1 VQVQIETAAQ
11 AEFRSTGHRFRPE
24 AARTVTRTAT
34 KQATMA
40 TMHAKSTRMTRP
52 MMQAAA
58 KSRLRSGPERRLRR
72 RFPVAAAV
80 ALALAAAGL
89 ARPALAQQVA
99 VIVNGAPI
107 TTYDIEQRSKFNT
120 LSTHKTP
127 DRQAIIEELIDEK
140 LKVQAGQ
147 RYKLEV
153 SDGEVDNAY
162 ANMARKMRLTPEQL
176 TGALSHAGVDA
187 QTLKA
192 RIRADIAW
200 QQIVRGKFQSSL
212 QVRDKDVKDKLAS
225 ANKDEK
231 KEVGYEYL
239 LRPILFIVP
248 PGAPEQVIDSRKRE
262 AEGLRVRFDNCETGL
277 KFAGALRD
285 VAVRDQ
291 IVKSSADLPPAMRKI
306 LDDVTVGKLTS
317 PDVTPQ
323 GIQMFALCAKRENQ
337 VDSTASKEAREEMF
351 LQQFQ
356 AKSKRYLEELRRG
369 SMIEVK

>member
-1 VQVQIETAAQ
+1 
-11 AEFRSTGHRFRPE
+11 
-24 AARTVTRTAT
+24 
-34 KQATMA
+34 
-40 TMHAKSTRMTRP
+40 
-52 MMQAAA
+52 MQAAA
-58 KSRLRSGPERRLRR
+58 KSRLRSSLRR
-72 RFPVAAAV
+72 RLPVTAAV

-107 TTYDIEQRSKFNT
+107 TTYDIEQRTKFNT

-127 DRQAIIEELIDEK
+127 GRQEVIEELIDEK
-140 LKVQAGQ
+140 LKVQAGE

-153 SDGEVDNAY
+153 GPSDVDNAY
-162 ANMARKMRLTPEQL
+162 TNMARRMRLTPEQL
-176 TGALSHAGVDA
+176 TGALNHAGVDA

-192 RIRADIAW
+192 RIKADIAW
-200 QQIVRGKFQSSL
+200 QQIVRGKFSSSL
-212 QVRDKDVKDKLAS
+212 QLRDKDVLAKLAG

-231 KEVGYEYL
+231 KEVGYEYV
-239 LRPILFIVP
+239 LRPVLLIVA
-248 PGAPEQVIDSRKRE
+248 PGASEQVIDGRKRE
-262 AEGLRVRFDNCETGL
+262 AEALRVRFENCESGL
-277 KFAGALRD
+277 KFASALRD

-291 IVKSSADLPPAMRKI
+291 IIKSSADLAPAMRKI

-323 GIQMFALCAKRENQ
+323 GVQMFALCAKRENQ
-337 VDSTASKEAREEMF
+337 VDSAAVKEARDEMF
-351 LQQFQ
+351 AAQFQ

>member
-1 VQVQIETAAQ
+1 
-11 AEFRSTGHRFRPE
+11 
-24 AARTVTRTAT
+24 
-34 KQATMA
+34 
-40 TMHAKSTRMTRP
+40 
-52 MMQAAA
+52 MQAAA
-58 KSRLRSGPERRLRR
+58 KSRLRSSLRR
-72 RFPVAAAV
+72 RLPVTAAV

-107 TTYDIEQRSKFNT
+107 TTYDIEQRTKFNT

-127 DRQAIIEELIDEK
+127 GRQEVIEELIDEK
-140 LKVQAGQ
+140 LKVQAGE

-153 SDGEVDNAY
+153 GSSDVDNAY
-162 ANMARKMRLTPEQL
+162 TNMARRMRLTPEQL
-176 TGALSHAGVDA
+176 TGALNHAGVDA

-192 RIRADIAW
+192 RIKADIAW
-200 QQIVRGKFQSSL
+200 QQIVRGKFSSSL
-212 QVRDKDVKDKLAS
+212 QLRDKDVLAKLAG

-231 KEVGYEYL
+231 KEVGYEYV
-239 LRPILFIVP
+239 LRPVLLIVA
-248 PGAPEQVIDSRKRE
+248 PGASEQVIDGRKRE
-262 AEGLRVRFDNCETGL
+262 AEALRVRFENCESGL
-277 KFAGALRD
+277 KFASALRD

-291 IVKSSADLPPAMRKI
+291 IIKSSADLAPAMRKI

-323 GIQMFALCAKRENQ
+323 GVQMFALCAKRENQ
-337 VDSTASKEAREEMF
+337 VDSAAVKEARDEMF
-351 LQQFQ
+351 AAQFQ

>member
-1 VQVQIETAAQ
+1 
-11 AEFRSTGHRFRPE
+11 
-24 AARTVTRTAT
+24 
-34 KQATMA
+34 MA
-40 TMHAKSTRMTRP
+40 ITHAMSTRMT
-52 MMQAAA
+52 MIQAAA
-58 KSRLRSGPERRLRR
+58 KARLKSRPGSGLERRPRCRL
-72 RFPVAAAV
+72 PVAAAF

-107 TTYDIEQRSKFNT
+107 TTYDIEQRTKFNT

-127 DRQAIIEELIDEK
+127 DRQAVIEELIDEK
-140 LKVQAGQ
+140 LKVQVGE
-147 RYKLEV
+147 RYKLEI
-153 SDGEVDNAY
+153 SDGDVDNAY
-162 ANMARKMRLTPEQL
+162 ANMARRMRLTPEQL
-176 TGALSHAGVDA
+176 TGALNHAGVDA
-187 QTLKA
+187 RTLKG

-212 QVRDKDVKDKLAS
+212 QVRDKDVNAKLAS

-231 KEVGYEYL
+231 KEVGYEYV
-239 LRPILFIVP
+239 LRPVLFIVP
-248 PGAPEQVIDSRKRE
+248 PGSSEQVIDGRKRE
-262 AEGLRVRFDNCETGL
+262 AEALRVRFENCESGL
-277 KFAGALRD
+277 KFVSALRD

-291 IVKSSADLPPAMRKI
+291 IIKSSADLPPAMRKI
-306 LDDVTVGKLTS
+306 LDDVAVGKLTS

-337 VDSTASKEAREEMF
+337 VDSAASKEAREEMF
-351 LQQFQ
+351 AAQFQ